1 MRQIH
6 NSLYLALALGFLLK
20 PASAVSSSEKRQVLA
35 SMNNFLRVL
44 DNNESWGKLTP
55 YIDFPDA
62 GVPDCGMFIESY
74 HSYLLMIND
83 TRASV
88 RVQFY
93 VAGEFA
99 GINYYRYPQVI
110 KRDMTYRLVYTNRL
124 WSVVDESGVTSY
136 IPSVGDSSSWKVRT
150 ADIAFMNVRFVD
162 WHMKYYSPHTTNRI
176 KIAFPPQHCW
186 VR

>member
-1 MRQIH
+1 MYKSFFIT
-6 NSLYLALALGFLLK
+6 LVLCFLLK
-20 PASAVSSSEKRQVLA
+20 PALAVSSVEKQQVLA

-44 DNNESWGKLTP
+44 DNNESWNKLTP

-74 HSYLLMIND
+74 HSHLLMIND

-88 RVQFY
+88 RVQFN

-99 GINYYRYPQVI
+99 GLNYYRYPQSI
-110 KRDMTYRLVYTNRL
+110 KREVTYRLVYTNRS
-124 WSVVDESGVTSY
+124 WSVIDESEVTSY
-136 IPSVGDSSSWKVRT
+136 IPSFNGTSSWKVRT
-150 ADIAFMNVRFVD
+150 ADIAFMNIRFID
-162 WHMKYYSPHTTNRI
+162 WHMRYYSPHTTDRI
-176 KIAFPPQHCW
+176 KTAFPPQHCW